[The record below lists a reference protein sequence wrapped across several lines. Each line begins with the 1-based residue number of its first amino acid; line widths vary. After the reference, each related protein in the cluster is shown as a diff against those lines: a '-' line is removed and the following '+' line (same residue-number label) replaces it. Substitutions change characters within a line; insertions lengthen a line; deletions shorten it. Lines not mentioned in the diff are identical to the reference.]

1 MKPNKAES
9 KTFIII
15 WLFISMYVLCRYV
28 WLPHNYKWLK
38 FTNDLESE
46 QQANGGPINSIVF
59 DNLSVSNVSKTQLC
73 LEHILSIVSSPRCRG
88 WTVTRGMTQ
97 SCDPE
102 AAVTPGPGEEVV
114 DTSRLRARK
123 GALKKKNISEVKDH
137 KFIPRFFK
145 HPTFCCHC
153 KDFIW

>member
-1 MKPNKAES
+1 
-9 KTFIII
+9 
-15 WLFISMYVLCRYV
+15 
-28 WLPHNYKWLK
+28 
-38 FTNDLESE
+38 
-46 QQANGGPINSIVF
+46 
-59 DNLSVSNVSKTQLC
+59 
-73 LEHILSIVSSPRCRG
+73 
-88 WTVTRGMTQ
+88 MTQ
-97 SCDPE
+97 STEQDSVVSGSGLGDE
-102 AAVTPGPGEEVV
+102 LV

>member
-1 MKPNKAES
+1 M
-9 KTFIII
+9 
-15 WLFISMYVLCRYV
+15 
-28 WLPHNYKWLK
+28 
-38 FTNDLESE
+38 
-46 QQANGGPINSIVF
+46 
-59 DNLSVSNVSKTQLC
+59 
-73 LEHILSIVSSPRCRG
+73 
-88 WTVTRGMTQ
+88 TRGMTQ

-102 AAVTPGPGEEVV
+102 AAVSPGPGEEAV